1 MISIIKSIYA
11 REMFAP
17 GLLGVFINPFF
28 FIRRALYK
36 GVIARKGCLTG
47 KLLDFGCGRKPYRP
61 FFDVQ
66 EYIGLDIEESGHS
79 HKNESIDVFYDG
91 GVIPF
96 ADNHFDSAFSSEVF
110 EHVFNLD
117 EVLLELQ
124 RVLKP
129 GGHLLV
135 TVPFVWDEHEVPYD
149 FGRYTSFGIAHL
161 LKKAGFEMVS
171 SDKTTNYVET
181 IFQLWNAYVSQVV
194 LPKNKMLKA
203 LLTPLFIGPVTI
215 LGIVAAA
222 LLPKSQGFYHN
233 NVVVARKPG

>member
-1 MISIIKSIYA
+1 MISTLKSIYQK
-11 REMFAP
+11 EMFAP
-17 GLLGVFINPFF
+17 GLLGVFINPFY

-36 GVIARKGCLTG
+36 GVIARKSCLSG
-47 KLLDFGCGRKPYRP
+47 RLLDFGCGRKPYKP
-61 FFDVQ
+61 FFEVQ

-91 GVIPF
+91 GTIPF
-96 ADNHFDSAFSSEVF
+96 ADNHFDSAFSSEIF

-117 EVLLELQ
+117 EVLREIQ
-124 RVLKP
+124 RVLNP

-149 FGRYTSFGIAHL
+149 FGRYTSFGIAHV
-161 LKKAGFEMVS
+161 LKKAGFELVS

-181 IFQLWNAYVSQVV
+181 IFQMWNAYVSQVV

-203 LLTPLFIGPVTI
+203 LLTPLFIAPVT
-215 LGIVAAA
+215 LVGIVVAA
-222 LLPKSQGFYHN
+222 LLPRSQGFYHN
-233 NVVVARKPG
+233 NIVVARKV